1 MAVNGK
7 PVQSLDDLI
16 HVFEQQGVGT
26 IVELTVVR
34 AGEKPKVG
42 MPIVAVE

>member
-26 IVELTVVR
+26 IVR
-34 AGEKPKVG
+34 AGEKRKVR
-42 MPIVAVE
+42 MPLVAVE